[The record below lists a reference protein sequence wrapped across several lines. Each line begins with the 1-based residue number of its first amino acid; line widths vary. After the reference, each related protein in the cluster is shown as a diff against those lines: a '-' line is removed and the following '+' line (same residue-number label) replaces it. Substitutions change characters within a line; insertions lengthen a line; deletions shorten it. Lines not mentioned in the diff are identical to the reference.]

1 MLSTTAAGRTWDYS
15 HVIGCASVSDRGF
28 RIPLAVK
35 CATDG
40 TLFVLNRG
48 GERPVDDGIQM
59 DGQRIGMLTLDE
71 VYLGEFATGEF
82 VWPVDLA
89 LDTEG
94 LVYVS
99 DQFCRTVSV
108 YKRDG
113 ERTRE
118 WSGPESGPGL
128 LDGPA
133 GLVFDSEDDLYVA
146 DGGAHRVHK
155 FTKNGEYLDGWGEQG
170 VGDGQF
176 ERPWGIC
183 IDTIG
188 DIYVVDWG
196 NDRVQKFSPDGK
208 FLMSFGGSNIKRRNA
223 PTWDDIDLSD
233 EFPGSLNHPACV
245 AVDSQGDVYVTDWG
259 NKRVQIYEPNGD
271 ILATFEGDA
280 VELSKAGTY
289 IMGRD
294 PGTIKAFRQVKDI
307 TPMGRFQRPTAIEVD
322 AEDRIIIADACGR
335 LQVYAKDKQY
345 VAPELKQELE
355 S

>member
-1 MLSTTAAGRTWDYS
+1 MLTTTAAGRTWDYS

-99 DQFCRTVSV
+99 DQFRRTVSV

-113 ERTRE
+113 ERMRE

-146 DGGAHRVHK
+146 DGDAHRVHK

-208 FLMSFGGSNIKRRNA
+208 FLMSFGGSNVKRRNA

-259 NKRVQIYEPNGD
+259 NKRVQIYEPNGQFITSLFGETVEWSKWAQQD
-271 ILATFEGDA
+271 IEANSDIDKAMRRVSPERLAA
-280 VELSKAGTY
+280 SA
-289 IMGRD
+289 
-294 PGTIKAFRQVKDI
+294 
-307 TPMGRFQRPTAIEVD
+307 RFLRPTGIAID
-322 AEDRIIIADACGR
+322 PEDRIIVAESHHYR
-335 LQVYAKDKQY
+335 LQVYQKMADY
-345 VAPELKQELE
+345 VEPQFNL
-355 S
+355 